1 MSDVYVA
8 DKYPEAPGLLQQRLI
23 QHLQHIAIPR
33 DPDWSPLGHRQ
44 VQTYL
49 MEQFS
54 QWGSVAPFAVQ
65 SGQQTF
71 HNLVVKIAG
80 SHRSNPILVGAH
92 FDAVPAS
99 PGADDNASG
108 VAVLLELAHYFHHH
122 PPRCP
127 VYLVAFDRE
136 ERGLLGSMAYAAY
149 LHNHHQKIRLMLSL
163 EMVGYRDPSPRSQ
176 RYPHPLLKRIYPSQG
191 DFTALVGN
199 PTSLLDMIHLSRHLH
214 RQGIPSRWLP
224 VPNRG
229 LALPDTRRS
238 DHAPFWDHG
247 HNAIMVTDTA
257 NLRNPHYHRL
267 TDTVDTLDL
276 AFLTG
281 ICGGLADGIGSLG

>member
-1 MSDVYVA
+1 M
-8 DKYPEAPGLLQQRLI
+8 
-23 QHLQHIAIPR
+23 
-33 DPDWSPLGHRQ
+33 
-44 VQTYL
+44 
-49 MEQFS
+49 
-54 QWGSVAPFAVQ
+54 
-65 SGQQTF
+65 
-71 HNLVVKIAG
+71 
-80 SHRSNPILVGAH
+80 GAH

-108 VAVLLELAHYFHHH
+108 VAVLLELARYFHHY

-127 VYLVAFDRE
+127 VHLVAFDRE
-136 ERGLLGSMAYAAY
+136 ERGLLGSMAYAEY
-149 LHNHHQKIRLMLSL
+149 LHHHHQKLRLMLSL
-163 EMVGYRDPSPRSQ
+163 EMLGYQDPRLQSQ
-176 RYPHPLLKRIYPSQG
+176 RYPHPLLKRIYPQQG

-199 PTSLLDMIHLSRHLH
+199 PASLLDMIRLSHHLH
-214 RQGIPSRWLP
+214 RQGIRSRWLP

-281 ICGGLADGIGSLG
+281 ICRGLADGIGSLG